1 MEFNAMMPVVV
12 PALLAPAFAA
22 LVIAAFVNASS
33 LPAVAAVPPS
43 PPAVVNAVLCPA
55 SAGFSIGAKANEKDS
70 SAREESINTYKRGE
84 APGHLGKVPPP
95 GNHPPGG
102 PPGGAERGFRG
113 LRKRFWEPRGA
124 NTFFEDTLLR
134 RHRGSGEEKHKTNT
148 SRHHRN
154 I

>member
-70 SAREESINTYKRGE
+70 SAREARAKNLVYIYIMHLTEKKGSLARTRDRG
-84 APGHLGKVPPP
+84 
-95 GNHPPGG
+95 N
-102 PPGGAERGFRG
+102 
-113 LRKRFWEPRGA
+113 
-124 NTFFEDTLLR
+124 
-134 RHRGSGEEKHKTNT
+134 NT
-148 SRHHRN
+148 SE
-154 I
+154 

>member
-70 SAREESINTYKRGE
+70 SAREARAKNLVLFISDLSWQIYEIINYNLGE
-84 APGHLGKVPPP
+84 
-95 GNHPPGG
+95 
-102 PPGGAERGFRG
+102 
-113 LRKRFWEPRGA
+113 
-124 NTFFEDTLLR
+124 
-134 RHRGSGEEKHKTNT
+134 
-148 SRHHRN
+148 
-154 I
+154 